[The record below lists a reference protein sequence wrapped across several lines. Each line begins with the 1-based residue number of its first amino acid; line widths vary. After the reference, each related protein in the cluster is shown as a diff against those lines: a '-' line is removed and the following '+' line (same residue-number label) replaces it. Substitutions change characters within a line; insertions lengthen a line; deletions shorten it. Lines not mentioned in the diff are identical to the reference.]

1 MICFVLQLNSEL
13 GDEDLQAAADAYK
26 TLARKTSDE
35 IRQVG
40 IRSA

>member
-1 MICFVLQLNSEL
+1 MQLNSEV

-40 IRSA
+40 ILPA